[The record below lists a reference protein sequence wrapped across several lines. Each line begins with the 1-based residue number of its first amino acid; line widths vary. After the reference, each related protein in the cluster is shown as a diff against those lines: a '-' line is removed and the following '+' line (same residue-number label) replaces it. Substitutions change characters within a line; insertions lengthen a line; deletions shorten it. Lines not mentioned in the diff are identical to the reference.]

1 MFKLTPGAD
10 GSIALFAI
18 CFDGLAV
25 YFWFKGL
32 RKTALF
38 IGMIAGLA
46 FVVTFSNSLGSIASR
61 SDAVEAS
68 RQETTDARKDDREE
82 LKRLRAELVNL
93 HDTPTNDE
101 AVAAAKRLADTASE
115 NRRLECDKRGP
126 NCRQRELDDAAAA
139 SALAAATASESPS
152 AAPPLMSDRRKQA
165 SPGPCSQHRAQAL
178 NPIGDLIPM
187 IEHTSN
193 WARSSIQLSD
203 AERRRQPQQAQRN
216 CILPGRSKGSITREQ
231 KHCWN

>member
-18 CFDGLAV
+18 CSTALAV

-93 HDTPTNDE
+93 HYTPTNDE

-139 SALAAATASESPS
+139 SALAAATASQSPS
-152 AAPPLMSDRRKQA
+152 AAPPLMSDHRSQQDQA
-165 SPGPCSQHRAQAL
+165 RAHNTAPRL
-178 NPIGDLIPM
+178 
-187 IEHTSN
+187 
-193 WARSSIQLSD
+193 
-203 AERRRQPQQAQRN
+203 
-216 CILPGRSKGSITREQ
+216 
-231 KHCWN
+231 